1 MMKIR
6 SILCPEVCPPK
17 GPYSQAIEVSGSVR
31 TIYTGTITA
40 LDVDWNV
47 VGKGDI
53 RLQTTKTLENLE
65 RILGAA
71 GATLQ
76 NIVKMTWYLV
86 HIEHMTEV
94 AEIRN
99 TFFRGHAPASGTIP
113 INKLFYPDLL
123 LEMDAIAVLPAAE

>member
-1 MMKIR
+1 MKIET
-6 SILCPEVCPPK
+6 IFTPHVCPPK
-17 GPYSQAIEVSGSVR
+17 GPYSQAIAVSGPVR

-53 RLQTTKTLENLE
+53 RLQTTKTLENLAQ
-65 RILGAA
+65 ILAA
-71 GATLQ
+71 GGATLQ
-76 NIVKMTWYLV
+76 NVVKMTWYLV

-99 TFFRGHAPASGTIP
+99 AFFRGHAPASGTIP

-123 LEMDAIAVLPAAE
+123 LEMDAVAVVAVND

>member
-1 MMKIR
+1 MKIEP
-6 SILCPEVCPPK
+6 IFAPNVCPPK
-17 GPYSQAIEVSGSVR
+17 GPYSQAIAVSGSCR

-40 LDVDWNV
+40 LDVDWSV

-53 RLQTTKTLENLE
+53 RVQTTKTLENLE
-65 RILGAA
+65 QILAA
-71 GATLQ
+71 GGATLK
-76 NIVKMTWYLV
+76 NVVKMTWYLV

-99 TFFRGHAPASGTIP
+99 LFFCGHAPASGTIP

-123 LEMDAIAVLPAAE
+123 LEMDAVAVIPVSG